1 MSKIEKALN
10 RARTETRNFPVPL
23 SGTGKAG
30 GSAVT
35 ALVTDHPVSS
45 VETIAKMA
53 TKESRLYTPGDLSQR
68 GIIHPERVEDPAVQV
83 FRELRTKI
91 VQQSHGQNGVLLVT
105 AVRKGSGSSFVA
117 QNLGAAFAFDAGRT
131 ALVVDCNFKNP
142 SLHRLIGNAP
152 VPGLMDFLENPDVDV
167 AKIIKPVG
175 IARYRV
181 ITAGKPRDGFAEY
194 FTSLKMK
201 RLIDTLKR
209 RYQERFIILD
219 GPPMSDIADIRILS
233 ELCDQ
238 VIVVARYG
246 SVTRAQMDNC
256 LSVIGEKKLL
266 SVVFNDEP
274 RIPRF
279 H

>member
-1 MSKIEKALN
+1 
-10 RARTETRNFPVPL
+10 
-23 SGTGKAG
+23 
-30 GSAVT
+30 VT

-181 ITAGKPRDGFAEY
+181 ITAGKPREGFAEY